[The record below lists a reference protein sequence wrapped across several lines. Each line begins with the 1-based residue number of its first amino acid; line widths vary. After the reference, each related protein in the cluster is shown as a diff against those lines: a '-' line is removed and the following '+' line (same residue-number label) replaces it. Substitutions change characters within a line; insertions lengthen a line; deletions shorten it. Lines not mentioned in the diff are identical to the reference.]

1 MSKNILIINE
11 YAGSPRYG
19 MTFRHYYL
27 AKEFINKG
35 YKTTIIT
42 GSYSHFLKKFPNMQ
56 NSIYKNEIIDGVN
69 YLWIKVMKYSKSFDK
84 KRALKWFEFTYKL
97 FFITKYLDEKP
108 DIIICSSSAPFA
120 IIPAYYL
127 SKKFNAK
134 LVFEVRDIWP
144 MTLVEIGGFSKN
156 NLFIK
161 FMSLFEKFALKKSDI
176 LVSNLQNYTEHIKE
190 LGINREA
197 HWVSNGI
204 YLEEMKNI
212 KKLDASIADL
222 IPKNKF
228 IIGYTG
234 KLGVSNAIT
243 YLIEAAEILVKHS
256 DICFVIVGDG
266 QEKENLIKKAQTL
279 SNVVFINP
287 IEKSKIHSML
297 ELFDVCY
304 IGLKKEKLFKY
315 GVSPNKLYDY
325 MYSAKSIL
333 HSIDTSNDIVKL
345 SNCGMSVEAENSKE
359 IANSILNFY
368 NMDEIERNNLG
379 RNGKSYVLEHFTYDK
394 LAEKFIKI
402 FNSEIYR

>member
-27 AKEFINKG
+27 AREFINKG
-35 YKTTIIT
+35 YKTTIVT

-56 NSIYKNEIIDGVN
+56 NSLYKNEIIDGVN

-161 FMSLFEKFALKKSDI
+161 FMGLFEKFALKKSDI
-176 LVSNLQNYTEHIKE
+176 LVSNLQNYTKHIKE

-204 YLEEMKNI
+204 YLQEMKNI
-212 KKLDASIADL
+212 KELDISIADL

-243 YLIEAAEILVKHS
+243 YLIEAAEILAKQS

-287 IEKSKIHSML
+287 IEKSEIHSML
-297 ELFDVCY
+297 KLFDVCY
-304 IGLKKEKLFKY
+304 IGLQKEKLFKY

-325 MYSAKSIL
+325 MYSAKPIL

-345 SNCGMSVEAENSKE
+345 SNCGISVEAENSKE
-359 IANSILNFY
+359 IAKSILDFY
-368 NMDEIERNNLG
+368 NMDEIQRNNLG
-379 RNGKSYVLEHFTYDK
+379 KNGKSYVLEYFTYDK

-402 FNSEIYR
+402 FNCEIYR